1 VITKGAN
8 DEVTGVAYGAELIA
22 FADAVVAR
30 CRDVAMSRCRDVAET
45 RDAAQKSVDDAG
57 VVDAAVIIAIANF
70 QRMVR
75 IADGTEISIDGPLDV
90 LSSDI
95 RYKIGV
101 NEFSSA
107 EGRGKNGPI
116 RRLVAP
122 LMRGVFTHLMRS
134 PVPIAPGVNR
144 FTAWPPIKPH
154 TGP

>member
-1 VITKGAN
+1 VDLEVITKGAN

-30 CRDVAMSRCRDVAET
+30 SPDVAET
-45 RDAAQKSVDDAG
+45 RDAVQKSVGDAG
-57 VVDAAVIIAIANF
+57 VVDAAAIIANF

-75 IADGTEISIDGPLDV
+75 IADGTGISIDGPLDV

-95 RYKIGV
+95 RHKIGI

-107 EGRGKNGPI
+107 EGRGKNGPM

-122 LMRGVFTHLMRS
+122 LMRGVFTRLMRS
-134 PVPIAPGVNR
+134 R
-144 FTAWPPIKPH
+144 SR
-154 TGP
+154 

>member
-1 VITKGAN
+1 MITKGAN

-30 CRDVAMSRCRDVAET
+30 SPDVAET
-45 RDAAQKSVDDAG
+45 RDAVQKSVGDAG
-57 VVDAAVIIAIANF
+57 VVDAAAIIANF

-75 IADGTEISIDGPLDV
+75 IADGTGISIDGPLDV

-95 RYKIGV
+95 RHKIGI

-107 EGRGKNGPI
+107 EGRGKNGPM

-122 LMRGVFTHLMRS
+122 LMRGVVTRLMRS
-134 PVPIAPGVNR
+134 R
-144 FTAWPPIKPH
+144 SR
-154 TGP
+154 